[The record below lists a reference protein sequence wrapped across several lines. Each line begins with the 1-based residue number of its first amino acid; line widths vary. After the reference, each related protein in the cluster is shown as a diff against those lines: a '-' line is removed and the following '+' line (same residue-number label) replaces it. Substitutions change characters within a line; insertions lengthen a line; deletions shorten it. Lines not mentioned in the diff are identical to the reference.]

1 MINLIIA
8 RRYAKALLTIGKE
21 DGRYKEYGEELNAF
35 AQLLERE
42 PDLKNAIVNPIYSK
56 DDRRGV
62 LLRVTELIKLSPMVS
77 NFVKLLFDKRRID
90 AVLGISQVYQQLVDQ
105 LENISRAQVKIAVP
119 LEEATLSRIRETL
132 EKITGN
138 TVVMEVEE
146 EPAIIGGIIARAGD
160 LILDGSVRT
169 QLQSLTESL
178 KRSEVF

>member
-1 MINLIIA
+1 
-8 RRYAKALLTIGKE
+8 LLTIGKE

-90 AVLGISQVYQQLVDQ
+90 AILGISQVYQQLVDQ

-146 EPAIIGGIIARAGD
+146 EPAIIGGIMARAGD

>member
-1 MINLIIA
+1 MINLTIA

-21 DGRYKEYGEELNAF
+21 DGRYKDYGEELSAF
-35 AQLLERE
+35 AHLLERE
-42 PDLKNAIVNPIYSK
+42 PDLKNAIINPIYSQ
-56 DDRRGV
+56 DDRKSV
-62 LLRVTELIKLSPMVS
+62 LLRIVELINLSPIVS

-105 LENISRAQVKIAVP
+105 LENVSRTQVKTAFP
-119 LEEATLSRIRETL
+119 LDETTLTRIRETL

-146 EPAIIGGIIARAGD
+146 DPTIIGGVLARAGD

>member
-146 EPAIIGGIIARAGD
+146 EPAIIGGIMARAGD

>member
-90 AVLGISQVYQQLVDQ
+90 AILGISQVYQQLVDQ

>member
-42 PDLKNAIVNPIYSK
+42 PELKNAVTNPIYSH

-62 LLRVTELIKLSPMVS
+62 LQRVTELIQLSPMVS

-105 LENISRAQVKIAVP
+105 LENISRAHVKIAVP
-119 LEEATLSRIRETL
+119 LEEDTLSRIRETL

-146 EPAIIGGIIARAGD
+146 EPAIIGGIMARAGD

>member
-119 LEEATLSRIRETL
+119 LEETTLSRIRETL

-146 EPAIIGGIIARAGD
+146 EPAIIGGIMARAGD

>member
-1 MINLIIA
+1 LINLIIA

>member
-1 MINLIIA
+1 LINLIIA

-90 AVLGISQVYQQLVDQ
+90 AILGISQVYQQLVDQ

>member
-1 MINLIIA
+1 LINLIIA

-146 EPAIIGGIIARAGD
+146 EPAIIGGIMARAGD